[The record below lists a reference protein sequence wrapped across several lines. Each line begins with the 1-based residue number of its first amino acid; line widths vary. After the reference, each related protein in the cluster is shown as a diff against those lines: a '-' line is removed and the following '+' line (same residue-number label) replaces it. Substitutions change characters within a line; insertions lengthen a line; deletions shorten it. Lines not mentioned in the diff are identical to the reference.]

1 MPKHQPIPRRE
12 LKLVVGMWLGL
23 AVATLFLAGQNLSIP
38 GLYYDE
44 AIFAGMAKDF
54 VTGHVHGPH
63 LRGSEIVNLFGRP
76 FPMFIQS
83 YLGALK
89 SWMLIPAFQLFGANM
104 AVLRLTTLFWGL
116 AGLFFFMLAT
126 WRWLGLR
133 AAIFAGPLLA
143 FDPAYFFL
151 SVLDWGA
158 AVSSFFCRFVAF
170 YLIVIWSRQRRNRYL
185 FLAAVFAGLGF
196 FNKVDFVVL
205 LAGVI
210 LAAAAVYARRLP
222 SWRDALSVIALSLSG
237 FALGAG
243 AMLFKAFGIL
253 TSGMPASTTGPGELI
268 EKLRTL
274 VAMFDGSYFSR
285 LMNCGGVFQKMY
297 DSASQTYSLFGFAF
311 LIAAI
316 ALLVLALRTRV
327 DQNKKR
333 ISILLLVAT
342 ALITIGM
349 IVLPGA
355 VRIHHTVMVFP
366 LPHLV
371 VATAASFFWDKIA
384 RARKFIVIAAIVV
397 VASNLAA
404 ISSTQK
410 AIRSSG
416 GSGRWSEGINTFCRE
431 FKDRADLRIVSL
443 DWGFNEQLAFL
454 TDSPELAE
462 PFWPFLRTAPALPAE
477 PRYIYLVHP
486 PDLSV
491 SQFGLGCLREAQ
503 EAGPLAEVR
512 PYFDRQN
519 RVAFY
524 SIRFKEQ

>member
-1 MPKHQPIPRRE
+1 M
-12 LKLVVGMWLGL
+12 VATWLGL
-23 AVATLFLAGQNLSIP
+23 AAVMLLLAWQNLSVP

-104 AVLRLTTLFWGL
+104 VVLRLTTLFWGL
-116 AGLFFFMLAT
+116 AALLFFMLAT

-158 AVSSFFCRFVAF
+158 AISSFFCRFAAF
-170 YLIVIWSRQRRNRYL
+170 YLIVIWFQQRRGRYL

-205 LAGVI
+205 LAGVVV
-210 LAAAAVYARRLP
+210 AAAAVYARRLR
-222 SWRDALSVIALSLSG
+222 SWREALSTTALSFSG

-274 VAMFDGSYFSR
+274 VAMYNGSYFFC
-285 LMNCGGVFQKMY
+285 LMNYGGLFQRMY
-297 DSASQTYSLFGFAF
+297 DSVSPTYSFFGFAF
-311 LIAAI
+311 LIAGI
-316 ALLVLALRTRV
+316 GLLLLALRKHV
-327 DQNKKR
+327 DPNPRR
-333 ISILLLVAT
+333 IAIFLLAAT
-342 ALITIGM
+342 ALVTIGM

-371 VATAASFFWDKIA
+371 VAAAASFYWDKIA
-384 RARKFIVIAAIVV
+384 RARKFIVTAAIVV
-397 VASNLAA
+397 VASDLWA

-410 AIRSSG
+410 LIRESG
-416 GSGRWSEGINTFCRE
+416 GSGRWSEGINIFCRE
-431 FKDRADLRIVSL
+431 IKDRADLRIVSL

-462 PFWPFLRTAPALPAE
+462 PFWFFPHGAPALPTE

-486 PDLSV
+486 PELSV

-512 PYFDRQN
+512 PYLDRQN